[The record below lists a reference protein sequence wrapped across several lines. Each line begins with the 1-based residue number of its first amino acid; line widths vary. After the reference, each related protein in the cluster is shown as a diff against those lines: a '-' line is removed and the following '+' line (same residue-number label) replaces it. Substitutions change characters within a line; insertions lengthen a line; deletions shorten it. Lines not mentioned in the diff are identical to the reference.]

1 MAFIEMT
8 CNCVAS
14 FQADVEEAGNE
25 SLIIMWAQQF
35 IAAHQ
40 QCGYMNPIKT
50 DMPEKHRIFEFETDV
65 MYKEKK
71 EKEL

>member
-8 CNCVAS
+8 CTCMAS
-14 FQADVEEAGNE
+14 FQADLEEAGEN
-25 SLIIMWAQQF
+25 LIVMWAQSF
-35 IAAHQ
+35 VSAHQ
-40 QCGYMNPIKT
+40 QCGYMNKVIT
-50 DMPEKHRIFEFETDV
+50 DAPEKHRKFEFESDV